1 MSPRLPLTIIISF
14 LTTVPPTANGAT
26 TLLLPNGSECSESR
40 QCQSGCCVWNPFA
53 NEVCDKDSWF
63 RRCMDDDYTFQN
75 VETGSADTVCGSAVV
90 EEASDAS
97 NTTAATTEQGT
108 ASIKVMTYN
117 LYLILL
123 ASDGISS
130 LDDRAKQITDWFAN
144 PEANQYDIIALQ
156 ETWTNP
162 IEVRDGMVAAG
173 YCHYAYDDRGSTG
186 SGLALYS
193 KHPIVYHDFRGFQ
206 NACGGVDCVADKG
219 VLYTKIAIPKS
230 DSGDAAAEEDDKIV
244 HVFNTHTMFSVDN
257 HDVRRRQY
265 NVMRTFINE
274 QTIDPSELVLLVGDF
289 NEDKINTPK
298 KYGAMLNL
306 LDAGEFALDD
316 GGGLFSYDPDN
327 NSLIDPD
334 SAGAGSTQ
342 RALDYILY
350 DKSAL
355 EPGLDSACQYI
366 QPRDEN
372 RDLSD
377 HYPMSCDITEAVT
390 SIVPLSAKAETS
402 DGKNNNISTAFVV
415 LLGVS
420 SVILLRNLLG
430 LDD

>member
-1 MSPRLPLTIIISF
+1 MSPRIPLAIIVSF
-14 LTTVPPTANGAT
+14 LTTANGAT
-26 TLLLPNGSECSESR
+26 SLLLPNGSECSESR

-63 RRCMDDDYTFQN
+63 RRCMDDDYTFRD
-75 VETGSADTVCGSAVV
+75 VETGSAETVCGSAVGV

-97 NTTAATTEQGT
+97 STTVPTTDLDSV
-108 ASIKVMTYN
+108 SIKVMTYN

-123 ASDGISS
+123 ASDGITS
-130 LDDRAKQITDWFAN
+130 LDDRARRITDWFAT

-173 YCHYAYDDRGSTG
+173 YCHYAYDDRGYTG

-219 VLYTKIAIPKS
+219 VLYTKITVPT
-230 DSGDAAAEEDDKIV
+230 GDDGGAAADEEDDRIV

-265 NVMRTFINE
+265 DVMRTFINE
-274 QTIDPSELVLLVGDF
+274 QVIDPSELVLLVGDF

-306 LDAGEFALDD
+306 LNAGEFGL
-316 GGGLFSYDPDN
+316 GEGSGLFSYDPNN

-350 DKSAL
+350 DQNAL
-355 EPGLDSACQYI
+355 APGADSVCQYI
-366 QPRDEN
+366 QPMDKSG
-372 RDLSD
+372 DLSD
-377 HYPMSCDITEAVT
+377 HYPMSCEITEAIT
-390 SIVPLSAKAETS
+390 RIVPLSATAETS
-402 DGKNNNISTAFVV
+402 DAGKKQHIYTVF
-415 LLGVS
+415 
-420 SVILLRNLLG
+420 VILLGLSLAISLRNILG
-430 LDD
+430 D

>member
-1 MSPRLPLTIIISF
+1 MSPRIPLAIIVSF
-14 LTTVPPTANGAT
+14 LTTANGAT
-26 TLLLPNGSECSESR
+26 SLLLPNGSECSESR
-40 QCQSGCCVWNPFA
+40 QCRSGCCVWNPFA

-63 RRCMDDDYTFQN
+63 RRCMDDDYTFRDIK
-75 VETGSADTVCGSAVV
+75 TGSADTVCGSALVV
-90 EEASDAS
+90 DLEADAG
-97 NTTAATTEQGT
+97 NTTGATIDPDSV
-108 ASIKVMTYN
+108 AIKVMTYN

-123 ASDGISS
+123 ASDGITS
-130 LDDRAKQITDWFAN
+130 LDDRARRITDWFAT

-173 YCHYAYDDRGSTG
+173 YCHYAYDDRGYTG

-219 VLYTKIAIPKS
+219 VLYAKIAVPK
-230 DSGDAAAEEDDKIV
+230 GDDGGAAAYEEDDKIV

-265 NVMRTFINE
+265 DVMRTFINE
-274 QTIDPSELVLLVGDF
+274 QIIDPSELVLLVGDF

-306 LDAGEFALDD
+306 LNAGEF
-316 GGGLFSYDPDN
+316 GLGEGSGLYSYDPN
-327 NSLIDPD
+327 SNSLIDPN

-342 RALDYILY
+342 RALDYVLY
-350 DKSAL
+350 DKKAL
-355 EPGLDSACQYI
+355 EPGGASVCKYI
-366 QPRDEN
+366 RPMDEAG
-372 RDLSD
+372 DLSD
-377 HYPMSCDITEAVT
+377 HFPMSCEITEPIT
-390 SIVPLSAKAETS
+390 SIVPLSARAETS
-402 DGKNNNISTAFVV
+402 DGKKCTCKIAAFA
-415 LLGVS
+415 
-420 SVILLRNLLG
+420 ILLVSLPLITLQALL
-430 LDD
+430 

>member
-1 MSPRLPLTIIISF
+1 MDAAFGIPSRTKF
-14 LTTVPPTANGAT
+14 VTRTAGSDGAWT
-26 TLLLPNGSECSESR
+26 MITHSKTSR
-40 QCQSGCCVWNPFA
+40 RDRQ
-53 NEVCDKDSWF
+53 
-63 RRCMDDDYTFQN
+63 
-75 VETGSADTVCGSAVV
+75 TVCGSAVV

-97 NTTAATTEQGT
+97 NTTMATTEQDT

-130 LDDRAKQITDWFAN
+130 LDGRAKRRTDWFAT

-173 YCHYAYDDRGSTG
+173 YCHYVYDDRGSTG

-219 VLYTKIAIPKS
+219 VLYTKIVIPK
-230 DSGDAAAEEDDKIV
+230 GDDGDTVVEGDDKIV

-265 NVMRTFINE
+265 DVMRTFINE

-289 NEDKINTPK
+289 NEDKINTPL
-298 KYGAMLNL
+298 KYGAMLKL
-306 LDAGEFALDD
+306 LNAGEFALDD
-316 GGGLFSYDPDN
+316 GSGLYSYDPNN

-350 DKSAL
+350 DKNAL
-355 EPGLDSACQYI
+355 EPGTDSVCQYI
-366 QPRDEN
+366 QPMDGSG
-372 RDLSD
+372 DLSD
-377 HYPMSCDITEAVT
+377 HYPMSCEVMEAVT
-390 SIVPLSAKAETS
+390 SIVPLSATAATS
-402 DGKNNNISTAFVV
+402 DGKKKGISAVFVM
-415 LLGVS
+415 
-420 SVILLRNLLG
+420 LLG
-430 LDD
+430 LHLQSCLGIF